1 MSFLFSISCA
11 TGSNNTGTDLVS
23 RSEYEGTVESYSGR
37 KQLYDG
43 LYAVLE
49 LRATLLNSKVR
60 KGQLDQNAHL
70 FQWDETTYQ
79 NEKAKME
86 SDLAQKTEVFM
97 SFFTPDSKQDNLA
110 KASSSWNVFLDAGGK
125 RYQGKVTKM
134 KGLYGEIT
142 SIYPSHSRFS
152 TPYKVAFPVP
162 TSIIENS
169 DSKLT
174 LTGPIGATSV
184 DFSMLK

>member
-1 MSFLFSISCA
+1 MTCLLIAACA
-11 TGSNNTGTDLVS
+11 SRQNNTGSELVTPGD
-23 RSEYEGTVESYSGR
+23 YESTVEDYSAR
-37 KQLYDG
+37 KQVYDG

-60 KGQLDQNAHL
+60 KGQLDQNARL

-86 SDLAQKTEVFM
+86 SDLSQKTEVFL
-97 SFFTPDSKQDNLA
+97 SFFTPDSKQDNLS
-110 KASSSWNVFLDAGGK
+110 KAASSWNIFLDAGGK
-125 RYQGKVTKM
+125 RYQGKATKM
-134 KGLYGEIT
+134 KGLVGEIT
-142 SIYPSHSRFS
+142 AIYPMHSRFS
-152 TPYKVAFPVP
+152 TPYKVSFPVP

-174 LTGPIGATSV
+174 LTGPIGSTSV